1 MRTSGK
7 SIRKNY
13 SPVAL
18 LLYALQK
25 KGKYIR
31 SVIAFFTFF
40 CTENFSILCLV
51 FYSLQIRQM
60 HKGKLSLKM
69 WKPKCTIHITSAVLS
84 QCKILLQTSQ
94 IKYFVGKCMQDWLW
108 MTSMHLKRLNLVQG
122 QMGSYKWS
130 DPPSRRFRRLW
141 YTEG

>member
-25 KGKYIR
+25 KGKYIW
-31 SVIAFFTFF
+31 SVIAGFTFF

-69 WKPKCTIHITSAVLS
+69 
-84 QCKILLQTSQ
+84 
-94 IKYFVGKCMQDWLW
+94 
-108 MTSMHLKRLNLVQG
+108 
-122 QMGSYKWS
+122 
-130 DPPSRRFRRLW
+130 
-141 YTEG
+141 